1 MSTSSTQTADAS
13 GTQPAVP
20 PHSIVV
26 GVDGSPSSEEALRWA
41 LRQSS
46 LTGQEVHAVNSW
58 GYVVDYGVAMGDF
71 DWQQDAE
78 GVLQKSVQQ
87 VAGDDAG
94 RVHQHVVAGH
104 PVRALLDT
112 ARDADLLVVGCRG
125 HGGFRGMLLGSV
137 SQHVAAHATC
147 PVLVVHEHAD
157 STPPDAGP
165 ARP

>member
-1 MSTSSTQTADAS
+1 MSTDPAQATEAS
-13 GTQPAVP
+13 RTSAAVP
-20 PHSIVV
+20 PHAIVV

-46 LTGQEVHAVNSW
+46 LTRQEVHAVNSW

-71 DWQQDAE
+71 DWEQDAT
-78 GVLQKSVQQ
+78 GVLDKSVQQ
-87 VAGDDAG
+87 VAGDDAE
-94 RVHQHVVAGH
+94 RVHQHVIAGH
-104 PVRALLDT
+104 PVRALLDA

-125 HGGFRGMLLGSV
+125 HGGFSGMLLGSV

-157 STPPDAGP
+157 GTPPDAGP